1 MRRVP
6 IWTFIPLILL
16 AACQSGQTGAPPA
29 AVTRD
34 CTQRLIEL
42 GPVPDIFVLFLPRT
56 RQHQLR
62 QRRSREPGSVMADPA
77 PRA

>member
-6 IWTFIPLILL
+6 IWTMLPLLLL

-34 CTQRLIEL
+34 CTQRLIDSGQCQTSSFSSFPEL
-42 GPVPDIFVLFLPRT
+42 ANT
-56 RQHQLR
+56 N
-62 QRRSREPGSVMADPA
+62 
-77 PRA
+77 